1 MNLVGRSAGRRYP
14 RKFRLR
20 DSRGGEG
27 NRRRHLAGAVRP
39 QAQAASIRAR
49 ASSASGLVA
58 LVAAQPDDDAVELA
72 DAAATRFASVVVGLV
87 AVVGSSAGRSAP
99 GVQQLQAPPLS
110 IRGSSAAAV
119 DPSGASADADT
130 SIDVDVLR
138 AELEAE
144 RSANAQLT
152 ERVRAIKEKQ
162 ETMVVALEKK
172 VGRLTQQLEANGT
185 ELQHQRQLNVD
196 LTAINRKL
204 SEAARTGLI
213 DAETLNQSMET
224 ELAALRV
231 ARSAEMAEVEEI
243 MAELRPLIGEVA

>member
-1 MNLVGRSAGRRYP
+1 MRFAPAR
-14 RKFRLR
+14 
-20 DSRGGEG
+20 
-27 NRRRHLAGAVRP
+27 
-39 QAQAASIRAR
+39 AASAITAR
-49 ASSASGLVA
+49 QGLKKRNGGT
-58 LVAAQPDDDAVELA
+58 DRMNDISELERG
-72 DAAATRFASVVVGLV
+72 AAAKVQEAPV
-87 AVVGSSAGRSAP
+87 AN
-99 GVQQLQAPPLS
+99 
-110 IRGSSAAAV
+110 
-119 DPSGASADADT
+119 
-130 SIDVDVLR
+130 SIDIDVLK

-144 RSANAQLT
+144 RLANAQLT

-172 VGRLTQQLEANGT
+172 VARLTQQLEANGT
-185 ELQHQRQLNVD
+185 ELQHQRKLNVD